1 MFDGEYMKSFIVLC
15 GGRSTRMGQDKGS
28 LNIHGKPMIIHV
40 IETLAMVADEIVI
53 VLHDENQVD
62 DYKQLFD
69 LLSSNNKTKL
79 KICTDILKDQGP
91 LAGILTGLKNIK
103 SDKAMII
110 PCDSPFVTEFFV
122 NKMFSFSKKGNF
134 EAFVPR
140 WSNGD
145 LEPLHSIYNKDLQP
159 VIQKLLNKHI
169 RDVKSL
175 IDKLKVKYID
185 AESLDGTGRSF
196 VNINRADDVSKFK

>member
-15 GGRSTRMGQDKGS
+15 GGKSTRMGQDKGS
-28 LNIHGKPMIIHV
+28 FSINGKPMIIHV
-40 IETLAMVADEIVI
+40 LETLALVADEIVI
-53 VLHDENQVD
+53 VLRDENQVD

-69 LLSSNNKTKL
+69 SLTSNNKTKL

-103 SDKAMII
+103 SDKAMVI

-122 NKMFSFSKKGNF
+122 NKMFKFSEEADF
-134 EAFVPR
+134 DAFVPK
-140 WSNGD
+140 WSNGK
-145 LEPLHSIYNKDLQP
+145 LEPLHSIYKKDLQP
-159 VIQKLLNKHI
+159 VIQKLLYKHK
-169 RDVKSL
+169 RDVKSF
-175 IDKLKVKYID
+175 IDKLKVEYID

-196 VNINRADDVSKFK
+196 ININRADDVS